1 MDPRV
6 PATVA
11 LHLAK
16 AELKVAEL
24 ERQEAATPMITR
36 NSDARIALG
45 RKLRVA
51 RELAVSWRTLAG
63 LVAGEELRENREAA
77 LKKEFTP
84 APNRIVAQVDLRDGT
99 VYCNR
104 AVCYS
109 VARKGA
115 DLSPYTAD
123 DFPDGGVCF
132 HCGTDVL
139 A

>member
-51 RELAVSWRTLAG
+51 RELAHSWLVVVSMISA
-63 LVAGEELRENREAA
+63 EESLEESEKAA
-77 LKKEFTP
+77 P
-84 APNRIVAQVDLRDGT
+84 APERIVAQVDLRDGT

>member
-1 MDPRV
+1 MIDSRV
-6 PATVA
+6 TATVA

-51 RELAVSWRTLAG
+51 RELAHSWLVVVSMISA
-63 LVAGEELRENREAA
+63 EESLEESEKAA
-77 LKKEFTP
+77 P
-84 APNRIVAQVDLRDGT
+84 APERIVAQVDLRDGT